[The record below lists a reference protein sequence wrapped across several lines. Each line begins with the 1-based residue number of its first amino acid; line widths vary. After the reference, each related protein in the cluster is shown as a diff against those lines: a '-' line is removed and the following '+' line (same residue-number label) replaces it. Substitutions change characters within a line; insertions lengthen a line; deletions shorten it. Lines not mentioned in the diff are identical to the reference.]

1 MGFLFRFADVALR
14 ITVRNELISFEG
26 LLQKVLQ
33 FHHLSHR
40 GQNRLVAL
48 LHRTHHDALQAIR
61 LQRSPFRK
69 RTIQPLHPVHS
80 DFCGLLSQ
88 PFDAIRMFRRC
99 HRHTHLCVPRTL
111 PTALTVYFHETLR
124 LASGHN
130 RDDVA
135 IVETTAT
142 VGGPQRIAFLHSQH
156 AHCMCCFIGRQ
167 STRRFQ
173 IRRIKQVRF
182 FHCVIFYSAKLLIFA
197 QKGIT
202 SALLRHFF
210 PTFASKIRSSMDVV
224 TVKDKQFSISIPASR
239 LQERVAE
246 VAQQISRDLEGKNPL
261 FLAVLNGAFMFA
273 ADLMRGIDIP
283 AEISFVR
290 FASYQGMQ
298 STGQVKQL
306 IGLSQDIKD
315 RIVVVIEDII
325 DSGLTMQQ
333 LLANLG
339 EHQPASLHIAALL
352 VKPENLQVP
361 LHVDYTCFEIP
372 NDFIVGYGLDYDGY
386 GRNLP
391 SIYTVMD

>member
-1 MGFLFRFADVALR
+1 
-14 ITVRNELISFEG
+14 
-26 LLQKVLQ
+26 
-33 FHHLSHR
+33 
-40 GQNRLVAL
+40 
-48 LHRTHHDALQAIR
+48 
-61 LQRSPFRK
+61 
-69 RTIQPLHPVHS
+69 
-80 DFCGLLSQ
+80 
-88 PFDAIRMFRRC
+88 
-99 HRHTHLCVPRTL
+99 
-111 PTALTVYFHETLR
+111 
-124 LASGHN
+124 
-130 RDDVA
+130 
-135 IVETTAT
+135 
-142 VGGPQRIAFLHSQH
+142 
-156 AHCMCCFIGRQ
+156 
-167 STRRFQ
+167 
-173 IRRIKQVRF
+173 
-182 FHCVIFYSAKLLIFA
+182 
-197 QKGIT
+197 
-202 SALLRHFF
+202 
-210 PTFASKIRSSMDVV
+210 MDVV

-391 SIYTVMD
+391 SIYTVID